1 MSSQVKEIL
10 LTIDLG
16 TTRLKVAAFSPAG
29 TLHQQL
35 AKRHQDQV
43 DDLGGWQ
50 DADAWWADTI
60 ALVRKLRAGLGEHAV
75 LGLSLSGRG
84 GAGVFTDAAGVVL
97 AQPWLDGRHRHWQR
111 QVRDSA
117 IGQGLSVYAAA
128 LLAKYL
134 WLREQQ
140 PALAARIRRAFYAKD
155 YLLYRLTGA
164 HLTDWSSGP
173 DGPTWPPAVLD
184 TFAIDRGLL
193 PTPALPWEIAG
204 TLTAAAAAQ
213 LQLPAATPVAVGAH
227 DGICANVGAGAGRPG
242 DFAITLGTHAVVR
255 AISRQPPPG
264 ANRFYGL
271 PPDRHVIG
279 GNALMGGRAADW
291 FLDLVGTGEADRV
304 EAFARMDAAAA
315 SIPPGADGVR
325 FLPFLAGQSAPRQ
338 RPDARAAFA
347 GLMLHHGAGE
357 AYRAVLEGTAFAVR
371 QIFAQV
377 EGWCGAP
384 ARVRLTGSGAN
395 SRVWVDML
403 AAVLGRPLEYS
414 DQAVEGRGAAIFL
427 AVALGRY
434 PDFDKAA
441 DVMVPV
447 LGVARPDPSTVAAYQ
462 VVFDDWRRL
471 DGLADH

>member
-1 MSSQVKEIL
+1 M
-10 LTIDLG
+10 
-16 TTRLKVAAFSPAG
+16 
-29 TLHQQL
+29 
-35 AKRHQDQV
+35 
-43 DDLGGWQ
+43 
-50 DADAWWADTI
+50 
-60 ALVRKLRAGLGEHAV
+60 
-75 LGLSLSGRG
+75 
-84 GAGVFTDAAGVVL
+84 
-97 AQPWLDGRHRHWQR
+97 
-111 QVRDSA
+111 
-117 IGQGLSVYAAA
+117 
-128 LLAKYL
+128 
-134 WLREQQ
+134 
-140 PALAARIRRAFYAKD
+140 
-155 YLLYRLTGA
+155 
-164 HLTDWSSGP
+164 
-173 DGPTWPPAVLD
+173 
-184 TFAIDRGLL
+184 
-193 PTPALPWEIAG
+193 
-204 TLTAAAAAQ
+204 
-213 LQLPAATPVAVGAH
+213 
-227 DGICANVGAGAGRPG
+227 
-242 DFAITLGTHAVVR
+242 VR

-291 FLDLVGTGEADRV
+291 FLDLVGTGEADRA

-371 QIFAQV
+371 QIFTQV

-434 PDFDKAA
+434 PEFDKAA

-447 LGVARPDPSTVAAYQ
+447 LGVARPDPSMVAAYQ
-462 VVFDDWRRL
+462 AVFDDWRRL